1 MKIVIKEIIVI
12 INNNNNNSNNNDCY
26 HSPSISIVS
35 ISILLLLQ
43 HGKPSPK

>member
-12 INNNNNNSNNNDCY
+12 INNNNNSNNNDCY